1 MNRKQRRIAAKLG
14 KQGTPPVSGNATLSP
29 SGQIPDLLARGRW
42 YHQAGQLA
50 EAEECYRKLL
60 AMDPSHFDG
69 LHRLGIV
76 AQQLGRS
83 DLAASL
89 IGKAL
94 VLHDQ
99 SPTLHDTGT
108 PGRSK
113 PAVPRRDLAAAHSNL
128 SIVMTALGNLPT
140 ALKAIQRSLQLEE
153 TENAKLLFV
162 GCLRNLTVIPDG
174 IDLTDD
180 LVRAMSEPWGRP
192 TDLARFAVNFVK
204 HNGAIGACIR
214 RNTATWLRIPAPH
227 ELFSPTE
234 FAEICDDRLLCC
246 LLKSTVIF
254 DLELERFL
262 TAVRWTILAAA
273 VDSGGSQAFGQGS
286 LRFCCA
292 LAQQCFINEYV
303 FSWTAEEK
311 LQAERLR
318 ERLVETLA
326 GGAPIPELWVAAVAA
341 YYPLAF
347 LLQAGS
353 LVEQRWSASAAELVT
368 QQVEEVHDE
377 RRLRASVPRLTAV
390 DDGVSLAV
398 KEQYEENPYP
408 RWIKASPA
416 GPTTIEG
423 HLRQLFPLAN
433 IHNVV
438 KTAGAEILIAG
449 CGTGQH
455 SIETARLFP
464 GARVLAID
472 LSLSSIC
479 YAKRKTRELRLK
491 NLEYAQA
498 DILKLQSIGRT
509 FDVIEAGG
517 VLHHLAQPM
526 EGWRVLLALL
536 RPGGFMRIG
545 LYSKLGRQD
554 ITAARALIAQR
565 GYGSSAED
573 IRRCRHELAGFGD
586 GAPPSEVTDR
596 LDFFSTSRCRDLLF
610 HVQEHQ
616 FTLPEIADFLR
627 QNQLDF
633 LGFDLHGGALQDFRQ
648 RFANHGAATDLALWH
663 TFEMENPSLFA
674 GMYQFWIRKP
684 Q

>member
-1 MNRKQRRIAAKLG
+1 MNRKQRRVAAKLG
-14 KQGTPPVSGNATLSP
+14 KQAAPPVSGSATISP
-29 SGQIPDLLARGRW
+29 SGPIPDLLARGRW
-42 YHQAGQLA
+42 HHQAGQLTEA
-50 EAEECYRKLL
+50 EACYRELL
-60 AMDPSHFDG
+60 AIDPNHFDG
-69 LHRLGIV
+69 LHFLGMV

-83 DLAASL
+83 DLAARL

-94 VLHDQ
+94 TLHDQ
-99 SPTLHDTGT
+99 RLSRHDTGT

-113 PAVPRRDLAAAHSNL
+113 PAIPRQYLAAAHSNL
-128 SIVMTALGNLPT
+128 GIVLTALGDLPA
-140 ALKAIQRSLQLEE
+140 ALQAIQRSLQLHE

-174 IDLTDD
+174 SDLREV
-180 LVRAMSEPWGRP
+180 LVRAVSEPWGRP
-192 TDLARFAVNFVK
+192 NDLARVALNLVK
-204 HNGAIGACIR
+204 RDGAIGACLR
-214 RNTATWLRIPAPH
+214 RISATRPGIPAPL
-227 ELFSPTE
+227 ELFSPAE
-234 FAEICDDRLLCC
+234 FAEIWSDRLLCC
-246 LLKSTVIF
+246 LLNSTIVF

-262 TAVRWTILAAA
+262 TAVRRAMLAAA
-273 VDSGGSQAFGQGS
+273 VGDIGAQAFGQGS

-303 FSWTAEEK
+303 FSSTPEEK
-311 LQAERLR
+311 LHGERLR
-318 ERLVETLA
+318 ERLVEMLA
-326 GGAPIPELWVAAVAA
+326 IDAPIPELWLAALAA
-341 YYPLAF
+341 YYPLA
-347 LLQAGS
+347 LLPRAHS
-353 LVEQRWSASAAELVT
+353 LVERRWSAAAAELVT
-368 QQVEEVHDE
+368 RQVQEVHE
-377 RRLRASVPRLTAV
+377 EQRLRMSVPRLTV
-390 DDGVSLAV
+390 VVDGVSLAV

-416 GPTTIEG
+416 GATTIEA

-433 IHNVV
+433 IYNVV
-438 KTAGAEILIAG
+438 KTDGAEILIAG

-479 YAKRKTRELRLK
+479 YAQRKTRELGLK

-526 EGWRVLLALL
+526 AGWLVLLALL

-554 ITAARALIAQR
+554 VAYAQALIAQR
-565 GYGSSAED
+565 GYGSFAED
-573 IRRCRHELAGFGD
+573 IRRCRNELAGLGD
-586 GAPPSEVTDR
+586 SPPLSEITHR
-596 LDFFSTSRCRDLLF
+596 LDFFSVSRCRDMLF

-627 QNQLDF
+627 QNQLNF
-633 LGFDLHGGALQDFRQ
+633 LGFDLHAGALQVFRR
-648 RFANHGAATDLALWH
+648 RFADHGAANDLALWNS
-663 TFEMENPSLFA
+663 FEMENPSLFG
-674 GMYQFWIRKP
+674 GMYQFWIRKS
-684 Q
+684 